1 MAAAIHLEIPE
12 IKGDSEVN
20 KYIGQID
27 CESWSFNVAQDV
39 NMHDSSGGAAAGS
52 HVGMVNV
59 NKKMC
64 LASAN
69 LFQFCCNGTPIP
81 KATLHCTKSAGKS
94 GRIEWYTITM
104 EEVIIAG
111 VSQAGSGEGSMG
123 SESVSLAFAKH
134 NIKYFSQAADGSAKA
149 GPDVTYNIRKAV
161 EE

>member
-1 MAAAIHLEIPE
+1 MAAAIHLELDGIE
-12 IKGDSEVN
+12 GDSAVKNYE
-20 KYIGQID
+20 KQID

-52 HVGMVNV
+52 HVGMLNV
-59 NKKMC
+59 NKTMC

-69 LFQFCCNGTPIP
+69 LFQFCCNGTPID
-81 KATLHCTKSAGKS
+81 KAVLHCTKSAGKS

-104 EEVIIAG
+104 TEVIIAG

-134 NIKYFSQAADGSAKA
+134 QIQYFSQDAKGKAKA
-149 GPDVTYNIRKAV
+149 GPDVTYNIRAAV

>member
-12 IKGDSEVN
+12 IEGDSAVKNYE
-20 KYIGQID
+20 GQID
-27 CESWSFNVAQDV
+27 CDSWSFNVAQDV

-52 HVGMVNV
+52 HVGMINV
-59 NKKMC
+59 NKNMC

-81 KATLHCTKSAGKS
+81 EAKLHCTKSAGKA
-94 GRIEWYTITM
+94 GRIEWYTIVMT
-104 EEVIIAG
+104 EVIIAG
-111 VSQAGSGEGSMG
+111 VSQAGTGEGLMG

-134 NIKYFSQAADGSAKA
+134 NIKYFSQSATGSAKA
-149 GPDVTYNIRKAV
+149 GPDVTYNIRAAV